1 MFGGIAY
8 DRDMDKSIACDVGI
22 GKFKNRIIS
31 PKVKILTQND
41 RDQQNGIFSQKC
53 NLDFSNFNPI
63 LLPIALVTGLIKL
76 LGCSSKEFQEITHQL
91 NRLKCEFL
99 CKP

>member
-53 NLDFSNFNPI
+53 NLDFSNSI
-63 LLPIALVTGLIKL
+63 LSFSQLHLLLAL
-76 LGCSSKEFQEITHQL
+76 L
-91 NRLKCEFL
+91 NF
-99 CKP
+99 